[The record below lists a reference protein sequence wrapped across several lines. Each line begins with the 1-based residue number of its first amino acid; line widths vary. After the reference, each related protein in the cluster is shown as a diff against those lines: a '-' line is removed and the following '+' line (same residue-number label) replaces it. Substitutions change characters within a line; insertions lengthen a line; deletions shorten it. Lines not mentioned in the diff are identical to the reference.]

1 MITNKHKVNLSRKI
15 HVFLSNQIFQIKSL
29 TIRSGVPSLRMELRP
44 PLLHIFFINGSE
56 NLTQM
61 VPDSL
66 NEGMVYK
73 QMVY

>member
-1 MITNKHKVNLSRKI
+1 M
-15 HVFLSNQIFQIKSL
+15 
-29 TIRSGVPSLRMELRP
+29 
-44 PLLHIFFINGSE
+44 LHIFFINGSE

-73 QMVY
+73 QMVYWFVCRMAKDTCGSWEPINFFFIYFYQILLG